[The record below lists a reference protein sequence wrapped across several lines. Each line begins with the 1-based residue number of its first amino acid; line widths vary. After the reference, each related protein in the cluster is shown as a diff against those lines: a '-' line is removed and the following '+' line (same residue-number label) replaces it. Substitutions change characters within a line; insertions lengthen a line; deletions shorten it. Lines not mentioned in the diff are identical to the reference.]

1 MDSTLLKGLTVLERV
16 AASDEPRGVTE
27 LAEELPL
34 TKSNAHR
41 ILKTLEAAG
50 YLTRDQATRRYK
62 LTLKLWEL
70 GLRVVSRMDIRVQAA
85 AWMKELAAA
94 TRETVHLSVL
104 DGHEVIYIDKVD
116 SSEPI
121 QAYSQVGG
129 RAPAHCVATGKAL
142 LAWAPDSLINT
153 LTDRLERFSEHTIT
167 DPAQFHAEL
176 ERIRKQGYALNL
188 GEWRDSVW
196 GVAAVIRD
204 ARGDVAGAI
213 GISGPSYR
221 LEQLGVEHY
230 TGPVMQAAADISARL
245 GYREHLVPRSVAA
258 RGQGG

>member
-1 MDSTLLKGLTVLERV
+1 MDSTLLKGLSVLERV

-50 YLTRDQATRRYK
+50 YLTRDPSTRRYK

-70 GLRVVSRMDIRVQAA
+70 GLRVVSRMDIRVQAST
-85 AWMKELAAA
+85 WLKELSVM
-94 TRETVHLSVL
+94 TKETVHLSVL

-116 SSEPI
+116 SSEPV

-142 LAWAPDSLINT
+142 LAWQPASVLEVISN
-153 LTDRLERFSEHTIT
+153 RLEPFSEHTIT
-167 DPAQFHAEL
+167 DPAQFLAEL
-176 ERIRKQGYALNL
+176 EIIRKQGFALNL

-196 GVAAVIRD
+196 GVASVIRD
-204 ARGDVAGAI
+204 SRGDVAGAI

-221 LEQLGVEHY
+221 LKQRGVETY
-230 TGPVMQAAADISARL
+230 TGPVMRAADDISARL
-245 GYREHLVPRSVAA
+245 GYRAHLVARSA
-258 RGQGG
+258 